1 MLSAQVGQDEN
12 AQAEFV
18 QDVTIEQMTVPT
30 SAVDSIDE
38 IELALS
44 GEKSGTKV
52 YAVQQGDTLSQI
64 AENYGMTLEQEGSL
78 LRCGGRLRPGEY
90 TLPGNVSSQ
99 YISGLLMALP
109 RLALPSPAPGADSA
123 AETPVPSEPSLAA
136 QTLPDTGQPTQYLLR
151 DEGGMVAV
159 YTCGPDGSP
168 TRLARQTDIYVNL
181 LPENDAL
188 RVKQGMTVTG
198 DTALQEVLEDLGG

>member
-1 MLSAQVGQDEN
+1 MRKVVLCL
-12 AQAEFV
+12 FY
-18 QDVTIEQMTVPT
+18 
-30 SAVDSIDE
+30 
-38 IELALS
+38 ALC
-44 GEKSGTKV
+44 
-52 YAVQQGDTLSQI
+52 AFAI
-64 AENYGMTLEQEGSL
+64 AFSL
-78 LRCGGRLRPGEY
+78 FW
-90 TLPGNVSSQ
+90 
-99 YISGLLMALP
+99 MALP

-123 AETPVPSEPSLAA
+123 AETPVPSEPSLA
-136 QTLPDTGQPTQYLLR
+136 GQPTQYLLR